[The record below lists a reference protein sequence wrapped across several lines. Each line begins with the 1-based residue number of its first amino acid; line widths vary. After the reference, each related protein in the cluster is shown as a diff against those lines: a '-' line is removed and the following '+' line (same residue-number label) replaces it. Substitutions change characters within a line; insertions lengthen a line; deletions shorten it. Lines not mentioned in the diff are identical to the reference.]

1 MGERDV
7 RAVDKA
13 RELLASKTKGTWTWQ
28 KDPSTG
34 ELFLSLGAYG
44 SWAGV
49 RTQDANFLC
58 SAPAIIQELIDE
70 IEALR
75 GGKGNQRDA
84 VEDALTDENPDA
96 FFADGFDD
104 AIIGIVRRC
113 GEPSIVGYDCD
124 ACVQILMDRDGMTYE
139 EAVEF
144 FEFNV
149 VGAWAGD
156 NTPAW
161 IKKGAEP

>member
-1 MGERDV
+1 VG
-7 RAVDKA
+7 AVDKA
-13 RELLASKTKGTWTWQ
+13 RKLLAAKTKGTWTWQ
-28 KDPSTG
+28 TDPSTG
-34 ELFLSLGAYG
+34 ELFLSFGAYG

-49 RTQDANFLC
+49 RTQDAEFLC
-58 SAPAIIQELIDE
+58 AAPAIIQELIDE

-75 GGKGNQRDA
+75 SNKTNMRDA
-84 VEDALTDENPDA
+84 VEAVLEDENPNA

-113 GEPSIVGYDCD
+113 GQPSIVGYDCD
-124 ACVQILMDRDGMTYE
+124 ACVQILMDRDGMTHD

-149 VGAWAGD
+149 LGAWAGD
-156 NTPAW
+156 GTPAW
-161 IKKGAEP
+161 IKRQNHDP